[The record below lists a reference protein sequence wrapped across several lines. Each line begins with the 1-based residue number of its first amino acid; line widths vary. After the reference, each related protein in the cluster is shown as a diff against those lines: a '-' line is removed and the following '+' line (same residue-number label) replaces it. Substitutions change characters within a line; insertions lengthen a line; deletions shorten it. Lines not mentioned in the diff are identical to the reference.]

1 MSYFNWLKKP
11 FMKKESE
18 EFTTLDEIKRLS
30 EGVTIQQFA
39 KYNTVSYSIQSMG
52 ANISEVNYRLREI
65 RQDYDSTGYF
75 IYRDMAPV
83 RALNFF
89 TKDYHFV
96 DDISV
101 EVAALVDSIQRTRKL
116 LEKSDDSNITVMNT
130 LSQIDEMVTCLL
142 SLFVMVNE

>member
-11 FMKKESE
+11 FMRKELE

-65 RQDYDSTGYF
+65 RQEYDNTGYF
-75 IYRDMAPV
+75 IHRDTTPV

-89 TKDYHFV
+89 TKDYRFV
-96 DDISV
+96 DDISI
-101 EVAALVDSIQRTRKL
+101 EIAALVDSIQRTQKL
-116 LEKSDDSNITVMNT
+116 LEGSDDSSITVMNT
-130 LSQIDEMVTCLL
+130 LSQIDEMVTGLL
-142 SLFVMVNE
+142 NLFVVVNE

>member
-11 FMKKESE
+11 FMRKELE

-65 RQDYDSTGYF
+65 RQEYDNTGYF
-75 IYRDMAPV
+75 IHRDTTPV

-89 TKDYHFV
+89 TKDYRFV
-96 DDISV
+96 DDISI
-101 EVAALVDSIQRTRKL
+101 EIAALVDNIQRTQKL
-116 LEKSDDSNITVMNT
+116 LEGSDDSSITVMNT
-130 LSQIDEMVTCLL
+130 LSQIDEMVTGIL
-142 SLFVMVNE
+142 SLFVVVNK